1 MSGSRRVRRRSI
13 AAFTVVA
20 AASGLGLVAFAAP
33 ASAGLT
39 THCVG
44 DAGAVT
50 VPGDLL
56 VPAGKSCVLTG
67 TKVTGE
73 VTVEAG
79 ANLVVTGGDFAKNV
93 RVGDDGFFDALNTT
107 VRGGVVLA
115 DAYGTFLAG
124 GLVHGSLQ
132 VTAPAHPERVTYAFA
147 SGAHVKGDVTATAG
161 EIFAE
166 NSLLDKKVTGAGV
179 SYVDLDGVV
188 VGGDLSVSGA
198 ALGSVFCGGEVYG
211 DAGYTTNAGTVQI
224 GADGPVTVCTEA
236 SYWGGDLTV
245 SGNTADVRVGNNIVR
260 GNLAGVDNAP
270 APTGEGNRVR
280 GTVSGQFTQLAA
292 SPQAA
297 AAAKSADRGA
307 ALETKT
313 DQRRAA
319 AHAAVAG
326 TNAF

>member
-13 AAFTVVA
+13 AAFSVVA
-20 AASGLGLVAFAAP
+20 AASSLGLVAFAAP

-56 VPAGKSCVLTG
+56 VPAGKSCVLDG

-73 VTVEAG
+73 VTVEPG
-79 ANLVVTGGDFAKNV
+79 ANLVVTGGDFAKSV
-93 RVGDDGFFDALNTT
+93 RVADDGFFDALGTT
-107 VRGGVVLA
+107 VRGNVVLA

-124 GLVHGSLQ
+124 GLVHGSVQ

-166 NSLLDKKVTGAGV
+166 NSLLDKKVTGTGV

-188 VGGDLSVSGA
+188 VGGDLAVSGA

-211 DAGYTTNAGTVQI
+211 DAVYTTNSGKLQI
-224 GADGPVTVCTEA
+224 GADGPVTVCAEA
-236 SYWGGDLTV
+236 SYWGGDLTI
-245 SGNTADVRVGNNIVR
+245 SGNTAEVRVGNNIVR
-260 GNLAGVDNAP
+260 GDLAGTDNAP

-292 SPQAA
+292 SPQTAA
-297 AAAKSADRGA
+297 TAKSADRGA
-307 ALETKT
+307 ALEAKS

-319 AHAAVAG
+319 ARAAVIG